1 MITAKAMR
9 EALDNAFN
17 KKLDMFLNSVM
28 MDAVLKQKT
37 SPIEITSCD
46 IQKFV
51 GSKRVDLADTII
63 KMLKDN
69 GYTARIEARMDGG
82 YIVAVVKVWWWC
94 VKLSMIG
101 VSYKIPLFFYF
112 LKIVLGKF

>member
-9 EALDNAFN
+9 EALDNAIN

-28 MDAVLKQKT
+28 MDAILKQKT
-37 SPIEITSCD
+37 SPIEITTRDLQECVNDS
-46 IQKFV
+46 
-51 GSKRVDLADTII
+51 RVDLADIVI

-82 YIVAVVKVWWWC
+82 YIVAVVKVWW
-94 VKLSMIG
+94 
-101 VSYKIPLFFYF
+101 
-112 LKIVLGKF
+112 